1 MIEQINLLGGITTL
15 AYFSSM
21 ILIFVLRLLGKADPG
36 AKLGLVV
43 TLVAIPVVG
52 YLLFTAP
59 KLDRPTLYIIQV
71 SLFLAF
77 LILELVI
84 DFILKI
90 EFRQVR
96 WMVITYVTFF
106 FAATGGMIG
115 VASQAGTSWT
125 IAAVILFLIM
135 AVLAFV
141 QRAVTGM

>member
-36 AKLGLVV
+36 AKLGLVQ
-43 TLVAIPVVG
+43 TLVAIPAVG
-52 YLLFTAP
+52 YLLYTAP

-106 FAATGGMIG
+106 FAAAGGMIG
-115 VASQAGTSWT
+115 VASQAGTGWT

>member
-1 MIEQINLLGGITTL
+1 MIEKINLLGGITALT
-15 AYFSSM
+15 YFSSM

-36 AKLGLVV
+36 AKLGLVQ
-43 TLVAIPVVG
+43 TLVAIPAVG
-52 YLLFTAP
+52 CLLFTAP

-77 LILELVI
+77 LILELLI

-90 EFRQVR
+90 DFRQVR
-96 WMVITYVTFF
+96 WMVITYVIFF

-115 VASQAGTSWT
+115 VAGQAGTGWM

>member
-36 AKLGLVV
+36 AKLGLVQ
-43 TLVAIPVVG
+43 TLVAIPAVG
-52 YLLFTAP
+52 CLLFTAP

-71 SLFLAF
+71 SLFLVF
-77 LILELVI
+77 LIVELLI

-106 FAATGGMIG
+106 FAAAGGMIG
-115 VASQAGTSWT
+115 VAGQAGTGWT

-141 QRAVTGM
+141 QRAVTGI